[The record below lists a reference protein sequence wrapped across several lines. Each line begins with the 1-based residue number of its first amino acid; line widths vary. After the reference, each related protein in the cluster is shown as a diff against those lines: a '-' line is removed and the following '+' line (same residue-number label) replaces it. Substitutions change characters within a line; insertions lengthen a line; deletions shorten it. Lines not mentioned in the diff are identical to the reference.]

1 MKLKRLLC
9 GILAAFLISYSPIT
23 SYAAATSIAV
33 TAGSYVINLILNAC
47 GIDFSLSSI
56 TSFCDAGWQYCKVLL
71 YQWLERCL
79 LVGPVRFLPMAG
91 PLSFRT
97 VAQSMRGF
105 AEGRSC
111 VPKHLMMRI
120 LSVSFTKQEIMAK
133 MTSSKFTQNVILHCE
148 ILKRRIM

>member
-56 TSFCDAGWQYCKVLL
+56 TTILGEWKDYQDYMDKGASGELGLFSQYLYDRSQDNSLSEELRQDALAQIEVLNNAVSSAWGATISGVKG
-71 YQWLERCL
+71 QI
-79 LVGPVRFLPMAG
+79 
-91 PLSFRT
+91 
-97 VAQSMRGF
+97 
-105 AEGRSC
+105 GRAH
-111 VPKHLMMRI
+111 V
-120 LSVSFTKQEIMAK
+120 
-133 MTSSKFTQNVILHCE
+133 
-148 ILKRRIM
+148 